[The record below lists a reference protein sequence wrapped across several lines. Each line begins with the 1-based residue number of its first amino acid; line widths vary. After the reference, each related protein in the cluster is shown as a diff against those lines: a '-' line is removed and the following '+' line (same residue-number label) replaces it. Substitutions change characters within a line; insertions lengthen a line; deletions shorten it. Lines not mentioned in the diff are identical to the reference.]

1 MSVSHTDIC
10 DNTKLARENALF
22 GNYDNSLVYY
32 QGVLQ
37 QIQKL
42 LVSVKEPNRRD
53 KWMQVHVYCKIF
65 ITHKLLIIVIA

>member
-1 MSVSHTDIC
+1 MSVSHTEIC
-10 DNTKLARENALF
+10 ENTKLARENALF

-42 LVSVKEPNRRD
+42 LVTVKEPSRRER
-53 KWMQVHVYCKIF
+53 WQQVRDLCIF
-65 ITHKLLIIVIA
+65 CLTAVAHIV